1 MKKLLMSIMFFVSFC
16 LTTSL
21 YACPQNNYGIYFVND
36 KTETIWV
43 EIRGYLFNNSFQTT
57 LLSNPLQQIL
67 PNSSFEFCFT
77 QYYQRYQLKQAQPIT
92 NIMAY
97 DLRSEVFVNR
107 HNFLYILATDSNF
120 KSKVNPPGTIIRSL

>member
-1 MKKLLMSIMFFVSFC
+1 MKKILINVIFFISFC
-16 LTTSL
+16 LTNFL

-43 EIRGYLFNNSFQTT
+43 EVLGYPFNNSSQTV
-57 LLSNPLQQIL
+57 LLTHPLQQIL

-92 NIMAY
+92 HIMAY
-97 DLRSEVFVNR
+97 DIRSEVFVNH
-107 HNFLYILATDSNF
+107 HNSLYILATDSHF
-120 KSKVNPPGTIIRSL
+120 KSKANPPGTIMR